1 MSLVRYIPV
10 PGKPEPWKMLFQ
22 RRDAE
27 NAEETQRKP
36 NPDQLN
42 RHLVFTIFA
51 SSLRL
56 SLRSLHCY
64 PQEFCYF
71 AQISCCPRQFRY
83 RGVLRSG
90 YGRNRDTSE
99 IGEEIAMRVGNFLD
113 QRVRPQHPQFPAH
126 GCAAASALG
135 SIGRFTTVEQ
145 ALQVSVAESVQVE
158 FTPTHGEKQ
167 SIVLSQNTQAADRSA
182 LPLGAPLQILRQFF
196 QPSCVIHA
204 GQSIRVPFR
213 RLLRYLG
220 PPVQIRYPAP
230 HRTPGT
236 LSIRIAF
243 FGTIASERG
252 HFVDGGLQAEKTA
265 HGGVR

>member
-1 MSLVRYIPV
+1 MARRGWSKGSLVMGSSRT
-10 PGKPEPWKMLFQ
+10 KPE
-22 RRDAE
+22 DAF
-27 NAEETQRKP
+27 NAETQRTQRKAQRSNDYERWHP
-36 NPDQLN
+36 SL
-42 RHLVFTIFA
+42 L
-51 SSLRL
+51 LRL
-56 SLRSLHCY
+56 FFSAPPLRSLHCY

-167 SIVLSQNTQAADRSA
+167 SIV
-182 LPLGAPLQILRQFF
+182 
-196 QPSCVIHA
+196 
-204 GQSIRVPFR
+204 
-213 RLLRYLG
+213 
-220 PPVQIRYPAP
+220 
-230 HRTPGT
+230 
-236 LSIRIAF
+236 
-243 FGTIASERG
+243 
-252 HFVDGGLQAEKTA
+252 
-265 HGGVR
+265 